1 MKYLKDSFLIV
12 VSVIFSAN
20 LFLCFYESKMMNKLK
35 KNELKKAE
43 KLSNISNFIDD
54 LNSTNDTREFEN
66 NYSNIYPNYLYQLV
80 KENTD

>member
-1 MKYLKDSFLIV
+1 
-12 VSVIFSAN
+12 
-20 LFLCFYESKMMNKLK
+20 MMNKLK

-80 KENTD
+80 KENTDQHETNNLDLYIKKG

>member
-1 MKYLKDSFLIV
+1 
-12 VSVIFSAN
+12 
-20 LFLCFYESKMMNKLK
+20 MNKLK

-54 LNSTNDTREFEN
+54 LNSTNDRREFEN
-66 NYSNIYPNYLYQLV
+66 NYSNIYPNNLYQLV